1 MHGGWWVTVSDQ
13 SEADNEIGVPC
24 RFPCP
29 NAGYSKVDPNECGLS
44 NIVAELVTL
53 SARGSSEKCH
63 IAGGINHSG
72 EKLQAGRSSGQPA
85 KSLPLAVIVPSPTRM
100 STNCPDVIVLP
111 EA

>member
-1 MHGGWWVTVSDQ
+1 MTVSDQ

-29 NAGYSKVDPNECGLS
+29 NVDYSKGALNECDLS
-44 NIVAELVTL
+44 NSVPEKLVAM

-72 EKLQAGRSSGQPA
+72 EKLQAARSSGLLA
-85 KSLPLAVIVPSPTRM
+85 KGLPLVVIVPSPTRM
-100 STNCPDVIVLP
+100 LTNCPDVIVLP